1 MPMMKLL
8 LLLSLAIAALPAAHA
23 QFQWRDANG
32 RMVYSDLPPPSGVP
46 PAQVLRKPTAVA
58 RTQPPSDASGAAQ
71 QRDPSPVSP
80 GQTAEPAG
88 GASAA
93 VPAAATTAA
102 TTAAT
107 ASALSATD
115 AAAAAPSAADRELA
129 RRKRQLELADE
140 QRKASEAQAR
150 AKRVAEVCQ
159 EQRTEMRALEGG
171 ERLARFNDRGE
182 REYLDDGQRAE
193 RLESV
198 RRTVRQHCA
207 A

>member
-8 LLLSLAIAALPAAHA
+8 LMLSLAIAALPAAHA

-93 VPAAATTAA
+93 VPATTAA

-107 ASALSATD
+107 ASSPSAPD

-140 QRKASEAQAR
+140 QRKAGEAQAR

-159 EQRTEMRALEGG
+159 EQRTEMQALEGG
-171 ERLARFNDRGE
+171 ERLARFNERGE